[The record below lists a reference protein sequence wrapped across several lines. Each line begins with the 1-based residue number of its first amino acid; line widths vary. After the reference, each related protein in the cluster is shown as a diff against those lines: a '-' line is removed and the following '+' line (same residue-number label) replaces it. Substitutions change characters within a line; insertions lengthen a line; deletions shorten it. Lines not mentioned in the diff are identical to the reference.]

1 MSKTIKMDLSVS
13 SIDQAIEELQKYRQE
28 LKFKISTF
36 VTRMAEIGL
45 QTIEASKYS
54 HGDSDF
60 NDLRSYI
67 WLDEFATS
75 SRATLV
81 LAGKD
86 VAFIE
91 FGAGVHYNGNGLSSP
106 HPRGQELGMLIGTY
120 GHGYG
125 LNDFWFYKKDGELKW
140 TKSYG
145 TEAAMPMYHA
155 YEDIRDQFI
164 AIAKEVFDA

>member
-1 MSKTIKMDLSVS
+1 MKTIKMDLSVN
-13 SIDQAIEELQKYRQE
+13 SINQAIEELQKYRQE
-28 LKFKISTF
+28 LKFKLSTF

-45 QTIEASKYS
+45 QTVEANKYS

-60 NDLRSYI
+60 NDLRTYI

-75 SRATLV
+75 ARATLV

-91 FGAGVHYNGNGLSSP
+91 FGAGVHYNGAAGSSP
-106 HPRGQELGMLIGTY
+106 NDYGVKLGMTIGSY
-120 GHGYG
+120 GFG
-125 LNDFWFYKKDGELKW
+125 LGSNDSWHYQKDGVW
-140 TKSYG
+140 RTSHG

-155 YEDIRDQFI
+155 SEDIKDQFI